1 MFGPTC
7 TACYPTLCRAC
18 RFNPITTLYYIA
30 PVASCFLAIPFT
42 LLEARGATHFV
53 KNASGLW
60 HFLLN
65 GTNAFAL
72 NLSVFLLLGRTSAL
86 TMNICG
92 LMKDWFTI
100 AGERGGGG
108 GGMIRDWFTIAG
120 GGWNA
125 AGYGSVV

>member
-1 MFGPTC
+1 M
-7 TACYPTLCRAC
+7 
-18 RFNPITTLYYIA
+18 
-30 PVASCFLAIPFT
+30 ASCFLAIPFT

-100 AGERGGGG
+100 AGERGEEEG
-108 GGMIRDWFTIAG
+108 GGMPRGLWICGCTLTAQLTHHGPPLLPARLNLRLPSPKG
-120 GGWNA
+120 CLNPKP
-125 AGYGSVV
+125 

>member
-1 MFGPTC
+1 MC
-7 TACYPTLCRAC
+7 T

-42 LLEARGATHFV
+42 LLEAQGATHFV
-53 KNASGLW
+53 KTASGLW

-100 AGERGGGG
+100 AGEWVGGGG
-108 GGMIRDWFTIAG
+108 GND
-120 GGWNA
+120 
-125 AGYGSVV
+125 AGYGSVADGTLAAQYT